1 MKYLSYAGW
10 HSGRSAFSSGP
21 IAKIGSVLALIAVLS
36 ISEVLISTA
45 VGVGVL
51 ASSFDMSG
59 TITDVLTPSSVLI
72 GKENVDLEGVDSS
85 DLNSAAYAY
94 LMIDLKEWLIGKD
107 VFVKGN
113 RVYFDLNGAYNSVS
127 INEMIQ
133 KDIADLWYEQCY
145 NHRYYCGLC

>member
-1 MKYLSYAGW
+1 MKYLNRARW
-10 HSGRSAFSSGP
+10 QSAFSRGP

-36 ISEVLISTA
+36 ISEVLVSTA
-45 VGVGVL
+45 VGAGVS

-72 GKENVDLEGVDSS
+72 GKEKVDLVGVDSS

-94 LMIDLKEWLIGKD
+94 LMIDLKEWLIGKE
-107 VFVKGN
+107 VYVKGN

-133 KDIADLWYEQCY
+133 KDIADLWYEQYY
-145 NHRYYCGLC
+145 NRCYYCELC